1 MKRPI
6 LPLLQLALWTAN
18 VSAFFPYTPLWLQE
32 KNARVVPEDRRALE
46 GSHDAQGFSI
56 PIGQLPRRTFESP
69 QERAMRD
76 ASRLS
81 NKYQEGGN
89 GGFSDLSKRGNT
101 FDIMKAPDINK
112 ALSAAINQDGTDYA
126 YFVQVQLGSKGKK
139 FFMLIDTG
147 AGSSWVMGST
157 CTDKA
162 CTMHDTFGPAD
173 SDTLETLPKD
183 FAVSYGSGTVRG
195 KMATDTISLAG
206 VNFKYTFGLASK
218 TSQEFT
224 GFAFDGI
231 LGMSMNKGTN
241 DNFFNK
247 LSQAGNL
254 DKNIFCVTLNRASDG
269 VNNGE
274 IRFGSTDPKKFT
286 GDISY
291 TPVESSDGDWS
302 IRLDDVAYDGKKAQ
316 VGGVLSYI
324 DTGTS
329 FIFGPPEMVKK
340 LHSVIPGAE
349 SSNDQT
355 YHVPCDSK
363 KSLTFTF
370 SGVDY
375 QVPAKDWIS
384 PKNVAGKCT
393 SNIYGH
399 EVAKGAWLLG
409 DTFLKNVY
417 TVFDRDQKRVGFA
430 NLATSGPESGAIS
443 SKISPPTRTANA
455 ESPTMGVNPHLDNSQ
470 QSTEPSA
477 GSDSAESAN
486 GIESRP
492 KETAKSWARGIATM
506 CRGHVAATVSLVATV
521 FALVV

>member
-1 MKRPI
+1 MMRPI
-6 LPLLQLALWTAN
+6 LPLLQLALWTSI
-18 VSAFFPYTPLWLQE
+18 VSAFFPYTPAWLEEQ
-32 KNARVVPEDRRALE
+32 NARVVPQDRRAIE
-46 GSHDAQGFSI
+46 GLQDDQGFSI
-56 PIGQLPRRTFESP
+56 PIEQLPRRTLASP
-69 QERAMRD
+69 QDRAMLD

-89 GGFSDLSKRGNT
+89 VVSSDLSKRGNS
-101 FDIMKAPDINK
+101 FNIMKAPDINK
-112 ALSAAINQDGTDYA
+112 ALSAAIDQDGTDYA
-126 YFVQVQLGSKGKK
+126 YFTQVQLGSKGKK

-173 SDTLETLPKD
+173 SDTLESLTKD

-195 KMATDTISLAG
+195 KMATDTIALAG
-206 VNFKYTFGLASK
+206 VSFKYTLGLASK

-224 GFAFDGI
+224 SFAFDGI

-247 LSQAGNL
+247 LAQAGKL

-274 IRFGSTDPKKFT
+274 IRFGSTDSKKFT

-302 IRLDDVAYDGKKAQ
+302 IKLDDVAYDGNKAQ

-329 FIFGPPEMVKK
+329 FIFGPPDMVKK

-349 SSNDQT
+349 SSNEQT
-355 YHVPCDSK
+355 YHVPCDSN

-417 TVFDRDQKRVGFA
+417 TVFDRDEKRVGFA
-430 NLATSGPESGAIS
+430 NLATSEPESGATGS
-443 SKISPPTRTANA
+443 TVSRPTRTANP
-455 ESPTMGVNPHLDNSQ
+455 ESPTMGVDPHLDNSQ
-470 QSTEPSA
+470 QSAEPSA
-477 GSDSAESAN
+477 GSDNVESPN
-486 GIESRP
+486 GDVSRP
-492 KETAKSWARGIATM
+492 KETSKSSARGMTTI
-506 CRGHVAATVSLVATV
+506 CKGNVAATVSLVAVV